1 MTKTKLVDLNEIYNF
16 VIDDLF
22 IEKSFMVSKS
32 YLKFSQ
38 FRFQNFSNKLRW
50 KDNQNQRCT
59 TWQDLKLSS

>member
-32 YLKFSQ
+32 YSKFSQ
-38 FRFQNFSNKLRW
+38 FRFQNFQTNSDGKTTRT
-50 KDNQNQRCT
+50 KDVLL
-59 TWQDLKLSS
+59 DKI